1 MAVFVV
7 AIFNHCAAYAES
19 TASELPLEVRIDLLR
34 EQLANHLR
42 TDNNQGIVDL
52 IPQFR
57 ALDLELP
64 DNLYFLEGRALHRL
78 GRALEARDRLIV
90 YLRNTGRDGTYYQEA
105 TELLLA
111 VKDEADKQERERME
125 QERLRREEQ
134 ARRSEKARMLLIREA
149 QSYLGQLGFR
159 HAEESGELMG
169 PTREALAVYQ
179 IRRNIPLTGDVTGE
193 TLSRLKAEVPE
204 SHNCDELTRYARK
217 PGEFGIPVSRIPFQ
231 VAVPS
236 CNDALRQ
243 YPDVIRFQV
252 QYARALAS
260 ADRIEDAMSAV
271 KKALDLGYPEA
282 ETLIGWLHENGKL
295 SDRGRPD
302 VETAREWYQL
312 AADKNYPPAQA
323 NIGRLNLDGRDY
335 DMAVSWYARAANLG
349 YPPAQVELGKLYII
363 GRGVDKNYEMAYT
376 WIKRAADAGYPDGQY
391 ELGGLYERGRG
402 VGRDR
407 TIAVDW
413 YRKAANQGHADATS
427 KVSRLGG

>member
-1 MAVFVV
+1 MAVFAV

-19 TASELPLEVRIDLLR
+19 SDELPLEVRIDLLR

-111 VKDEADKQERERME
+111 VKDEADKQEREMME
-125 QERLRREEQ
+125 QERVRREEQ
-134 ARRSEKARMLLIREA
+134 ARRAEKARMLRIREA

-159 HAEESGELMG
+159 HAEESGELNG

-179 IRRNIPLTGDVTGE
+179 IRRSIPLTGDVTDE

-236 CNDALRQ
+236 CNEALRQ

-260 ADRIEDAMSAV
+260 ADRIEDAMRAV
-271 KKALDLGYPEA
+271 KNALDLGYPEA
-282 ETLIGWLHENGKL
+282 ETLIGWLHENAKL

-302 VETAREWYQL
+302 VETAREWYQR

-323 NIGRLNLDGRDY
+323 NIGRLHLDGRDY

-363 GRGVDKNYEMAYT
+363 GRGVNKDYEMAYA

-413 YRKAANQGHADATS
+413 YRKAANQGHADATV